1 MFNIGITSFLF
12 SVMLEAMKCL
22 SNIIFNCPCAQVL
35 STKTRSLEGIVVR
48 LQACKNPDV
57 PHDIKVITMKIL
69 FLITARG
76 EDVAPQLKSEL
87 MMYLIDILD
96 IILKEAGETVGDEKR
111 AVSSDMKI
119 TVSVSMLHV
128 PTFGQILC
136 VSFTLAV
143 AVLNL
148 FSPI

>member
-1 MFNIGITSFLF
+1 M
-12 SVMLEAMKCL
+12 
-22 SNIIFNCPCAQVL
+22 
-35 STKTRSLEGIVVR
+35 R
-48 LQACKNPDV
+48 L
-57 PHDIKVITMKIL
+57 L

-76 EDVAPQLKSEL
+76 EEVTPQLKSEL
-87 MMYLIDILD
+87 VMYLTDILD
-96 IILKEAGETVGDEKR
+96 IILKEARETVGDEKR

-119 TVSVSMLHV
+119 TLSVSTLHV

-148 FSPI
+148 FSPV

>member
-1 MFNIGITSFLF
+1 
-12 SVMLEAMKCL
+12 
-22 SNIIFNCPCAQVL
+22 
-35 STKTRSLEGIVVR
+35 
-48 LQACKNPDV
+48 
-57 PHDIKVITMKIL
+57 MKIL